1 MAPFDSTL
9 TTKISPIIDE
19 QTPDFVRTDHP
30 VFVQLLKDYY
40 KFLESAELI
49 ITATVDHF
57 LQETIS
63 TQFILDEVGE
73 KVVTETGT
81 GTSGKFV
88 ANETITGETSN
99 ATSTVLVDDMVNN
112 DRLFIT
118 SQQRFIIGETITGS
132 TSGATA
138 VIKKYR
144 GNPVQNIQQLLD
156 LRDPDNTVDNF
167 LTEMVNQFVSAVP
180 HTMASG
186 LSKRNLIKNIRDL
199 YSAKG
204 TSEGHKLFLRLLFDE
219 EGEITYPNRF
229 MARASKAEWINP
241 TIIRCTA
248 NSGSSG
254 DAITGQKITG
264 VTSGAIATVVS
275 ATAFQQG
282 LFSVTELTVDTDSI
296 SGTFI
301 DGETINAN
309 SLTEDKAMSFVVNQF
324 VTNMTITNDG
334 ILYRKDDA
342 IILDSSVGNG
352 FAEAI
357 VEEVGTGKLNAVYV
371 EDGGSNY
378 KVGDKLT
385 FTPDATW
392 DKAFDLP
399 TGQVTVVG
407 GSFILEDNVDTDG
420 SNDYIIQETGTTT
433 YIKYP
438 ILALNGTNENYANVG
453 DAIILEGTDG
463 ASTDENDY
471 ILDETHYE
479 VTDILADGNKQI
491 VLEEASLPTSDIGK
505 ITKVAIAEPGGG
517 FSRMPEVSVTSA
529 TGTGANLYGGTDD
542 IGRVLAVRLKDG
554 GFEYDETPPVSF
566 LARFILRNINGSF
579 TIGSA
584 LSTQPGG
591 IVKAFDPQTNILTV
605 ELTDNERIV
614 QETGGSLTPRFQLE
628 EYPATDGQYLIAN
641 SVIENAET
649 NKVEF
654 GEYYDPEKYMNAFR
668 TGSMGVALESAT
680 PGAPGRMRREG
691 GSYYGTGPFASTMR
705 EVRSAANELYLAQEL
720 SSNDVA
726 TQVRGFVVGGD
737 RITIDGTDADSTDEG
752 SEILLEDSILM
763 PSLAAGDNRYLFTET
778 EHPQVDVIGIDNFF
792 RDGNIETLF
801 FVTED
806 GDRLISEDVGQ
817 QVLLEDHTAA
827 SPSFMVGE
835 TQIEALDDIL
845 LDGTDTSGKDAD
857 SFLVTNIKRE
867 YINEN
872 IIDSDGGS
880 AVIRIADVAS
890 ATPVLGS
897 ISTKDG
903 FFSTTDHQIS
913 EFTVRLQDS
922 YYYQDFSY
930 EVKIGQSTTDYLQ
943 ELKGTVHPAGFIPFG
958 KVNLATSVAANINIP
973 TAGHLIDYTG
983 DTDTFTPE
991 LASILQTAFTSH
1003 LKRRLG
1009 VAEDYRMGEGLFE
1022 KIILEASIDG
1032 RIQIEGAQGG
1042 YVAHESAALTPDADR
1057 DVTLISM
1064 MTAKMQ
1070 LPKPN
1075 PFSSTGLQYVNA
1087 TGSDVT
1093 SEFGGIELE
1102 DGFRSA
1108 GPTTMRDRLI
1118 LDGHVHEHAQDTVAD
1133 VGSLMQ
1139 LEDFSNPNIDY
1150 SVSFNDIAY
1159 KDVFDLI
1166 SESGDNLVMETGAG
1180 GEAVV
1185 RGNIRF
1191 TTEAALVHTATI
1203 NDFVRPS
1210 QILAEDGTVDTEK
1223 IIPEDATDDQN
1234 EGDSF
1239 RMEDNSGNIELQI
1252 RTGLQ
1257 IGGQLSLENTGF
1269 QLEDGDDEGTFQPE
1283 NKEDSNFVT
1292 FTRPSKIH
1300 IRSRGRVAIQDETQP
1315 LTVVLEDGDNL
1326 LIDNVDSSGLDAGEN
1341 IIGERGA
1348 YDLHPETPEG
1358 GFTLLETGGYMEFE
1372 GATYNTLSGSY
1383 PVFVLDKPETFDRTD
1398 GFFDSEVFT
1407 FDRVFGDGGL

>member
-9 TTKISPIIDE
+9 TTKISPLIDE
-19 QTPDFVRTDHP
+19 QTPDFIREDHP

-40 KFLESAELI
+40 RFLESAELV

-63 TQFILDEVGE
+63 VQYVLDEQNE
-73 KVVTETGT
+73 RIVTETGS

-88 ANETITGETSN
+88 ANEIITGSTSK
-99 ATSTVLVDDMVNN
+99 ATATVLVDDMVNN

-118 SQQRFIIGETITGS
+118 TQQKFKIGEEITGS
-132 TSGATA
+132 VSGATA
-138 VIKKYR
+138 VIESYR
-144 GNPVQNIQQLLD
+144 GNPIQNIQQLLD
-156 LRDPDNTVDNF
+156 FRNPDNTVDSF
-167 LTEMVNQFVSAVP
+167 LDELVSEFINAVP
-180 HTMASG
+180 STMASG
-186 LSKRNLIKNIRDL
+186 TSKRNLIKNIRDL

-204 TSEGHKLFLRLLFDE
+204 SSEGHKLFLRLLFDE
-219 EGEITYPNRF
+219 EGEISYPNRF
-229 MARASKAEWINP
+229 MMRGSKAEWVNP
-241 TIIRCTA
+241 TILRCTA

-254 DAITGQKITG
+254 DAIIGQRITG
-264 VTSGAIATVVS
+264 ATSGAIATVVS

-282 LFSVTELTVDTDSI
+282 LFSVTEITLDTDSI
-296 SGTFI
+296 SGIFI
-301 DGETINAN
+301 NGETVNAN
-309 SLTEDKAMSFVVNQF
+309 SLTEDKAMSFIVNQF
-324 VTNMTITNDG
+324 VTGMTINNDG
-334 ILYRKDDA
+334 ILYQKDDT
-342 IILDSSVGNG
+342 ITVDTTVGNG
-352 FAEAI
+352 FAEAVVDEI
-357 VEEVGTGKLNAVYV
+357 GTGKLNELFI
-371 EDGGSNY
+371 EDGGTNY
-378 KVGDKLT
+378 NVGDVLV
-385 FTPDATW
+385 FTPNSIW
-392 DKAFDLP
+392 DNDFDLP
-399 TGQVTVVG
+399 EGLVSVVG
-407 GSFILEDNVDTDG
+407 GSFILEDSDNTDG
-420 SNDYIIQETGTTT
+420 LEDYIIQENATTFRLQNPTMALDGTD
-433 YIKYP
+433 
-438 ILALNGTNENYANVG
+438 LNFANRN
-453 DAIILEGTDG
+453 DAILLEGTDG
-463 ASTDENDY
+463 SSTDENDN
-471 ILDETHYE
+471 ILNEGE
-479 VTDILADGNKQI
+479 FIVTDAYADNNRQI
-491 VLEEASLPTSDIGK
+491 VLEEASLPTSDKGK
-505 ITKVAIAEPGGG
+505 ITKVTLTDQGGG
-517 FSRMPEVSVTSA
+517 FRRMPEVSVTST
-529 TGTGANLYGGTDD
+529 TGSGANLFASTDD
-542 IGRVLAVRLKDG
+542 IGRILAVKLKDG
-554 GFEYDETPPVSF
+554 GFEYDESPSVSF
-566 LARFILRNINGSF
+566 LARFVVRNVSGSF

-584 LSTQPGG
+584 LTTQPGT
-591 IVKAFDPQTNILTV
+591 VKAFDPDTNILTV
-605 ELTDNERIV
+605 ELTDNERII

-649 NKVEF
+649 NKEEF
-654 GEYYDPEKYMNAFR
+654 GVYEAANYMNTFR
-668 TGSMGVALESAT
+668 TGSMGVELEDAT
-680 PGAPGRMRREG
+680 LGAPGRMRREG
-691 GSYYGTGPFASTMR
+691 GSYYGTGPFAATMR

-726 TQVRGFVVGGD
+726 TEFRGFVVGGD

-763 PSLAAGDNRYLFTET
+763 PSLAATDNRYLFTKT
-778 EHPQVDVIGIDNFF
+778 EHPQVEVIGIDNFF

-801 FVTED
+801 LTTED

-845 LDGTDTSGKDAD
+845 LDGTNASSKDAG
-857 SFLVTNIKRE
+857 SFLITNIKRKYE
-867 YINEN
+867 GEHV
-872 IIDSDGGS
+872 IDSDGGS
-880 AVIRIADVAS
+880 AIILRADLAS
-890 ATPVLGS
+890 ATPTLGS
-897 ISTKDG
+897 VSTKDG

-930 EVKIGQSTTDYLQ
+930 EIKIGQSTTDYLQ

-958 KVNLATSVAANINIP
+958 KVNLASSVAANITIP
-973 TAGHLIDYTG
+973 TAGHIIDYTG
-983 DTDTFTPE
+983 DETFTPE
-991 LASILQTAFTSH
+991 LASILQTLF
-1003 LKRRLG
+1003 LIRVKRRLG
-1009 VAEDYRMGEGLFE
+1009 VSEDYRMGEGLFE
-1022 KIILEASIDG
+1022 KIILEDG
-1032 RIQIEGAQGG
+1032 NRIEREGTQGG
-1042 YVAHESAALTPDADR
+1042 YIAYELAALTPDENR
-1057 DVTLISM
+1057 DVTLVSM
-1064 MTAKMQ
+1064 LTAKMQ

-1075 PFSSTGLQYVNA
+1075 PFSSTGLQYVSA
-1087 TGSDVT
+1087 TGTDVT

-1102 DGFRSA
+1102 DGFRTA

-1118 LDGHVHEHAQDTVAD
+1118 LDGHVHEHAQDTIAD
-1133 VGSLMQ
+1133 IGSLMQ

-1191 TTEAALVHTATI
+1191 TTEGVLGTHTATV

-1210 QILAEDGTVDTEK
+1210 QIIAEDGTVDTEK
-1223 IIPEDATDDQN
+1223 IVPEDVSDEQN

-1257 IGGQLSLENTGF
+1257 IGGHLSLENTGF

-1283 NKEDSNFVT
+1283 NEEDSNFVT
-1292 FTRPSKIH
+1292 FTRPSKIN

-1315 LTVVLEDGDNL
+1315 LTMVLEDGDNI

-1372 GATYNTLSGSY
+1372 GATYNSLSGSY

>member
-9 TTKISPIIDE
+9 TTKLSPIIDE
-19 QTPDFVRTDHP
+19 QTPDFVREDHP

-40 KFLESAELI
+40 RYLESAELI
-49 ITATVDHF
+49 ITATIDHF

-73 KVVTETGT
+73 KIVTETGS

-88 ANETITGETSN
+88 ANETITGGSSN

-156 LRDPDNTVDNF
+156 LRDPDNSVDNF
-167 LTEMVNQFVSAVP
+167 LTDMVNQFVSAVP
-180 HTMASG
+180 HTMAAG

-219 EGEITYPNRF
+219 EAEITYPNRF
-229 MARASKAEWINP
+229 MMRGSKAEWVNP
-241 TIIRCTA
+241 TILRCTA

-254 DAITGQKITG
+254 DAIVGQKITG
-264 VTSGAIATVVS
+264 ATSGAFATVVS

-282 LFSVTELTVDTDSI
+282 LYSVTELVLDTDSI
-296 SGTFI
+296 SGTFV
-301 DGETINAN
+301 DGETINVN
-309 SLTEDKAMSFVVNQF
+309 SLTEDKAMSFVANQF
-324 VTNMTITNDG
+324 VTGMTIDNDG
-334 ILYRKDDA
+334 ILYQKDDA
-342 IILDSSVGNG
+342 ITLDSTVGNG

-357 VEEVGTGKLNAVYV
+357 VDEVGTGCLNTVYV
-371 EDGGSNY
+371 EDGGSGY
-378 KVGDKLT
+378 KLGDKLT
-385 FTPDATW
+385 FTANAVDT
-392 DKAFDLP
+392 DFDISA
-399 TGQVTVVG
+399 GQVSVVG
-407 GSFILEDNVDTDG
+407 GSFILEDSDNTDG
-420 SNDYIIQETGTTT
+420 SEDYIIQEFGTNT
-433 YIKYP
+433 YIKHP
-438 ILALNGTNENYANVG
+438 ILALNGTDVNYSNQG

-463 ASTDENDY
+463 SSTDENDY
-471 ILDETHYE
+471 LLDETPFE
-479 VTDILADGNKQI
+479 VIDSYSDLNKQL

-505 ITKVAIAEPGGG
+505 ITKTVITDFGGG
-517 FSRMPEVSVTSA
+517 FTRMPVVGVTS
-529 TGTGANLYGGTDD
+529 TNGTGASLYAGTND
-542 IGRVLAVRLKDG
+542 IGRILSVKLKDG
-554 GFEYDETPPVSF
+554 GFEYEEAPPVSF
-566 LARFILRNINGSF
+566 LARFIVRNISGSF

-584 LSTQPGG
+584 LTTQPGT
-591 IVKAFDPQTNILTV
+591 VKAYDPVTNILTV
-605 ELTDNERIV
+605 ELTDNERII
-614 QETGGSLTPRFQLE
+614 QETSGSLTNRFRLE
-628 EYPATDGQYLIAN
+628 EFPGTDGECLIAN
-641 SVIENAET
+641 NVLENAET
-649 NKVEF
+649 NKIEF
-654 GEYYDPEKYMNAFR
+654 GVYRASNYLNTFN
-668 TGSMGVALESAT
+668 TGSMGVELESAT
-680 PGAPGRMRREG
+680 PGAPGRMKREG
-691 GSYYGTGPFASTMR
+691 GSFWGKAILR
-705 EVRSAANELYLAQEL
+705 EVRSATNELYLAQEL

-726 TQVRGFVVGGD
+726 TQVRGFVVAGD

-763 PSLAAGDNRYLFTET
+763 PSFAGTDNKWLFTSAD
-778 EHPQVDVIGIDNFF
+778 HPHIDVVGIDNFF

-801 FVTED
+801 LTTED
-806 GDRLISEDVGQ
+806 GNRLINEDVGQ
-817 QVLLEDHTAA
+817 QILLEDHTAA
-827 SPSFMVGE
+827 APSFLVHE
-835 TQIEALDDIL
+835 TEIEGLDDIL
-845 LDGTDTSGKDAD
+845 LDGTNASGKDAG
-857 SFLVTNIKRE
+857 SYLTTNIKRKYE
-867 YINEN
+867 GEH

-880 AVIRIADVAS
+880 GIIHIADLAS
-890 ATPVLGS
+890 ASPVLGS

-930 EVKIGQSTTDYLQ
+930 EIKIGQSTTDYLQ
-943 ELKGTVHPAGFIPFG
+943 ELRGTVHPAGFLPFG
-958 KVNLATSVAANINIP
+958 KVNLASTVAANISIP

-991 LASILQTAFTSH
+991 LASILETTFTSH
-1003 LKRRLG
+1003 LQRRLG
-1009 VAEDYRMGEGLFE
+1009 VAEEYRMGEGLYE
-1022 KIILEASIDG
+1022 KIILEDSIDG
-1032 RIQIEGAQGG
+1032 RIQVEGVQGG
-1042 YVAHESAALTPDADR
+1042 YIAYELAALTPDENR

-1064 MTAKMQ
+1064 LTAKMQ

-1075 PFSSTGLQYVNA
+1075 PFSSTGLQYFSA
-1087 TGSDVT
+1087 TKEDVT

-1102 DGFRSA
+1102 DGYRTA

-1118 LDGHVHEHAQDTVAD
+1118 LDGHAHGHAQDTVAD
-1133 VGSLMQ
+1133 AGSLMQ
-1139 LEDFSNPNIDY
+1139 LEDASNPNIDY
-1150 SVSFNDIAY
+1150 SASFNDIAY
-1159 KDVFDLI
+1159 KDIFDLI

-1191 TTEAALVHTATI
+1191 TTEPEFVHTSTI

-1210 QILAEDGTVDTEK
+1210 TILAEDGTVDTEK
-1223 IIPEDATDDQN
+1223 IVPEDVLDVQN
-1234 EGDSF
+1234 EDDSF
-1239 RMEDNSGNIELQI
+1239 RMEDNSGNISLEI

-1257 IGGQLSLENTGF
+1257 IGGHLALERTGF

-1292 FTRPSKIH
+1292 FTRPSKIN
-1300 IRSRGRVAIQDETQP
+1300 IRTRGRVAIQDETQP
-1315 LTVVLEDGDNL
+1315 LTFVLEDGDNL
-1326 LIDNVDSSGLDAGEN
+1326 LIDAVDAGGLDAGEN
-1341 IIGERGA
+1341 IVGERGS

-1358 GFTLLETGGYMEFE
+1358 GFTLLETGSYIEFE
-1372 GATYNTLSGSY
+1372 GGTWNSLSGSY
-1383 PVFVLDKPETFDRTD
+1383 PVFVLDAPETFDRTD
-1398 GFFDSEVFT
+1398 GYFDSTEFT
-1407 FDRVFGDGGL
+1407 FDRVFGDGS